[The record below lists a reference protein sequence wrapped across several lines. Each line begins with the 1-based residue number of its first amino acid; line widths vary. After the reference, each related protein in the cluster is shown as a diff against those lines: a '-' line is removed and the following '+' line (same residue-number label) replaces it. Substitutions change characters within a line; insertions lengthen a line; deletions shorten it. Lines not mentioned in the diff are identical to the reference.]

1 MCLTWAW
8 SSLSCGALCC
18 VKLNWGGWEELKCL
32 HISIE
37 SLLLVLTTHP
47 IYQKVTKEILQSK
60 RLPSANGTSVNN
72 NRSLLNS
79 SVNEDKKSEWWSP
92 LCNWT
97 FFVFPQSARWRGQIE
112 TEQKQLKIV
121 FSAFKSFF
129 PAVMFQKVLH
139 ILLVCT
145 DTEKPK
151 KEPLRFKVSLS
162 DAAVVLWGVRTA
174 PVFFSSSSCTVTVI
188 CIYNLSTHMCFSDF
202 CVVKGIT
209 MMMMIVMMIIACA
222 KTKYTLED
230 LFCVNEPCLHLT
242 INCEF
247 IYKTLFVFP
256 P

>member
-18 VKLNWGGWEELKCL
+18 VKLNWGGWEGLKCL

-129 PAVMFQKVLH
+129 SSCYVSKSVTYPISLHRHRKAKKKNLWGLKLVWVM
-139 ILLVCT
+139 LLWCSEVWGQLLFFFH
-145 DTEKPK
+145 PH
-151 KEPLRFKVSLS
+151 RVQSLS
-162 DAAVVLWGVRTA
+162 
-174 PVFFSSSSCTVTVI
+174 
-188 CIYNLSTHMCFSDF
+188 
-202 CVVKGIT
+202 
-209 MMMMIVMMIIACA
+209 
-222 KTKYTLED
+222 
-230 LFCVNEPCLHLT
+230 
-242 INCEF
+242 
-247 IYKTLFVFP
+247 FVFITFP
-256 P
+256 LICVLVTFVLLKG